1 MINAHISI
9 KMFWLLCLSNKIIAK
24 QHFLVEYDR
33 KTAIYNFLIKEIK
46 IIKNLIK
53 LDKKHE

>member
-33 KTAIYNFLIKEIK
+33 KTAIYNFFNQGDKNYKQFDK
-46 IIKNLIK
+46 IGQ
-53 LDKKHE
+53 EA